1 MQVPISHRVQA
12 ATIGGVSLL
21 LLVVFAQANVGD
33 TVVFVQSVITDF
45 IEPTFGLNKEM
56 LEGQ

>member
-1 MQVPISHRVQA
+1 MQVPISHGIQA

-21 LLVVFAQANVGD
+21 LIVVFAQVNVGD

-45 IEPTFGLNKEM
+45 IEPTFGLRKEM